1 MPNIQQS
8 ELYKRIFLKVQD
20 VQVKE
25 FDYDFAARLFKE
37 AKQRKGHLRS
47 LWKDLQLYCYL
58 TNIYSFI
65 LKLIK
70 NQIKFLDFR
79 EQKQSSDSERRS
91 REKEN

>member
-25 FDYDFAARLFKE
+25 FDYDFAVRLLKE
-37 AKQRKGHLRS
+37 AKQRKGHLRIFG
-47 LWKDLQLYCYL
+47 KTCFQLCYYL
-58 TNIYSFI
+58 TNIYSII

-70 NQIKFLDFR
+70 KQLKFLPFR
-79 EQKQSSDSERRS
+79 VQKQSSD
-91 REKEN
+91 